1 VLGINDFPGESPMK
15 KRKNDDRRRLL
26 LPSAHPVTTFYP
38 ISVVSLDNSLTA
50 RDLAVI
56 VE

>member
-1 VLGINDFPGESPMK
+1 MK
-15 KRKNDDRRRLL
+15 KSKNDDRRRLL

-38 ISVVSLDNSLTA
+38 ISVVSLDNSSTA